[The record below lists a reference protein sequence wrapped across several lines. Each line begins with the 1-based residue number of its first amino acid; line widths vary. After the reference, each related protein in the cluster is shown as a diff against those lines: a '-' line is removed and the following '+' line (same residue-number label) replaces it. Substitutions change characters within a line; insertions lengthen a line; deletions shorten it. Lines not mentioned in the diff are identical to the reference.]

1 METAEF
7 DIFSGAIDRDAVW
20 VAVVEGLEAA
30 CAVMR
35 QYALERRG
43 KYFVYCMQTHRVVD
57 SVDTTGREGK
67 ELSVSPT
74 RSL

>member
-7 DIFSGAIDRDAVW
+7 DIFSGTIDRDAIW

-35 QYALERRG
+35 EYASEHHG
-43 KYFVYCMQTHRVVD
+43 KYFVYCMQTHRVLD
-57 SVDTTGREGK
+57 SVDTTGREGE
-67 ELSVSPT
+67 ELSVSPSH
-74 RSL
+74 SL